1 MAYFNQMAHK
11 RYISG
16 SYTGNRLTSV
26 TVSTGAQ
33 VYDRR
38 TGIRKSG
45 TYSLS
50 YDASGRLTSDG
61 TRGMTTITYNNNGML
76 TGSKT
81 SDTSIEITRDGLGRK
96 MTSAIRRNSTGGMP
110 MPVDRRGYTGNGHVV
125 RNRSLEMSRFPGGFF
140 DSAGSPYYYLTDFQG
155 NNIGVYDKTG
165 KLVQRTDYYASG
177 EPWLEPVYGSGAVG
191 NRYLFGGKER
201 LAGGALNEYD
211 FEARNYVASFQRFT
225 TIDPEAEK
233 FSWMSPYAYCNAN
246 PINFIDPTGRYTKV
260 VEQSDGTYKVIG
272 GKLDDDLNVYLYRKN
287 EDGELVNTGISI
299 GETTSATSFYYSE
312 EKRWA
317 TESVI
322 DLNDQSGKNFLNKIM
337 KSPPF
342 LAEYVDKARNNHP
355 LDFKVTNGTGEL
367 LKKSEFYRGMS
378 IGETKDGKNL
388 ITSAR
393 DIGNITAGYVAAYN
407 GLSYAEARIGF
418 DGYQS
423 ITNDKIQLEGI
434 STRNA
439 ELYGFNWGL
448 SNSNIFIQT
457 LRRATSFHFG
467 VAYLS
472 YKILK

>member
-1 MAYFNQMAHK
+1 M
-11 RYISG
+11 S
-16 SYTGNRLTSV
+16 SDNR
-26 TVSTGAQ
+26 
-33 VYDRR
+33 
-38 TGIRKSG
+38 K
-45 TYSLS
+45 
-50 YDASGRLTSDG
+50 
-61 TRGMTTITYNNNGML
+61 
-76 TGSKT
+76 
-81 SDTSIEITRDGLGRK
+81 
-96 MTSAIRRNSTGGMP
+96 
-110 MPVDRRGYTGNGHVV
+110 YTGNGHVV
-125 RNRSLEMSRFPGGFF
+125 SKNVLVMSRFPGGFF
-140 DSAGSPYYYLTDFQG
+140 DSTGSPYYYLTDFQG

-177 EPWLEPVYGSGAVG
+177 EPWLEPEYGNSASG

-201 LAGGALNEYD
+201 MAGGALNEYD

-233 FSWMSPYAYCNAN
+233 FPWMSPYAYCNGN

-272 GKLDDDLNVYLYRKN
+272 GKLDKDLNVYLYRKN
-287 EDGELVNTGISI
+287 EDGELMNTGISI

-322 DLNDQSGKNFLNKIM
+322 DLKDPSGKNFLNKIM

-342 LAEYVDKARNNHP
+342 LTEYVDKARNNHP
-355 LDFKVTNGTGEL
+355 FDFKVTNGTGEL

-457 LRRATSFHFG
+457 LRRATSFHSSI
-467 VAYLS
+467 AYLGC
-472 YKILK
+472 KIFR